1 MALSGLF
8 AKLRPLVASGA
19 SVAGGLRKRLAD
31 LRADPSAD
39 RLLALEKTAEL
50 QAQLNETLD
59 VQLTVL
65 QVQLAKLRR
74 TVQLQ
79 LIALI
84 ATATLAALALA
95 AAFLR

>member
-1 MALSGLF
+1 MALKALF
-8 AKLRPLVASGA
+8 AKLRPLVAGGA
-19 SVAGGLRKRLAD
+19 SAAGGLRKRLAD

-39 RLLALEKTAEL
+39 RLLALEKTIEL

-59 VQLTVL
+59 LQLTVL

-74 TVQLQ
+74 TVQLL

-95 AAFLR
+95 AALFR